1 MKLLFDQNLSPRL
14 VPALADVYPGSVH
27 VREVGLRDADDE
39 AVWRYAAGQGLVI
52 VSKDVDFHQRSL
64 LFGPP
69 PKVVWI
75 RLGNASTGQIERF
88 LRTRREALLA
98 FEQDQGAAFLAVA

>member
-1 MKLLFDQNLSPRL
+1 MKLLFDQNLSHRL
-14 VPALADVYPGSVH
+14 VTSVSDVYPGSVH

-39 AVWRYAAGQGLVI
+39 AVWSYAAGHGLVI
-52 VSKDVDFHQRSL
+52 VSKDMDFHQRSL
-64 LFGPP
+64 VFGPP

-75 RLGNASTGQIERF
+75 RLGNASTGQIETL

-98 FEQDQGAAFLAVA
+98 FEQDQDAAFFAVA